1 MQMRAGSLVI
11 NQKREL
17 LLIYRK
23 GKWDFPKGKVEKNE
37 KKKTGALR
45 ETSEETGLELEK
57 LSLQQPLKK
66 TAHLLKQKKINTK
79 WYLVNYKGSKQ
90 KLKPQKEEGIEKC
103 IWVSQESL
111 VHYIPYLRSYARE
124 VLAYYIQYV
133 QNPLGI
139 KFVA

>member
-1 MQMRAGSLVI
+1 MRAGSLVI
-11 NQKREL
+11 NQKKEL

-66 TAHLLKQKKINTK
+66 TAHLLKQKKVNTK